1 MSLVLFGGI
10 WYMNAETHCFESADK
25 GREAPANQRLFLR
38 NGEYILRRNTS
49 QYFQSFYSPPM
60 NVLWLFSRR
69 AKRMVCRSFADY
81 EDFYELKTRAG
92 KIRHVK

>member
-1 MSLVLFGGI
+1 
-10 WYMNAETHCFESADK
+10 MNAETNCFESADK
-25 GREAPANQRLFLR
+25 GRKAPANQRLFLR

-69 AKRMVCRSFADY
+69 IKRIVCCSFADY
-81 EDFYELKTRAG
+81 EDFYELKTLTR
-92 KIRHVK
+92 KMSHVE